1 MQNELE
7 AHDTLTN
14 VILNV
19 CAPVDSSVPPSHVP
33 PEYLNT
39 LLLSSIAMQNTD
51 DGHETDSIPMLP
63 SMSATEPKLPLL

>member
-14 VILNV
+14 VMLNV
-19 CAPVDSSVPPSHVP
+19 CAPVDSCVPPSHA

-39 LLLSSIAMQNTD
+39 LLLSSIAMQKTD
-51 DGHETDSIPMLP
+51 DGHETDAIPMLP
-63 SMSATEPKLPLL
+63 VMLATDSKVPLL